1 MQENEKRK
9 NMTEALVR
17 DGLNTLCLE
26 CLKII
31 TGKLDETDMLQ
42 VILHNRQGQSG
53 SHCFILN
60 LKTSSDLLLFMALG
74 TKDHIL
80 CAK

>member
-26 CLKII
+26 CLKLISR
-31 TGKLDETDMLQ
+31 KLDETDMLQ
-42 VILHNRQGQSG
+42 VIL
-53 SHCFILN
+53 
-60 LKTSSDLLLFMALG
+60 T
-74 TKDHIL
+74 
-80 CAK
+80 